1 LLADLGL
8 AAALDAQA
16 RKAPVPVTVEAAGIG
31 RSTQDVEAA
40 LYFSILEAL
49 QNVAKYAE
57 ASAARV
63 CICEDGGMVA
73 FTVADDGKGFDQATT
88 RMGSGVQGI
97 ADRLA
102 ALGGSLEVSSSQGQG
117 TRVSGS
123 VPAVAG

>member
-1 LLADLGL
+1 
-8 AAALDAQA
+8 
-16 RKAPVPVTVEAAGIG
+16 
-31 RSTQDVEAA
+31 
-40 LYFSILEAL
+40 
-49 QNVAKYAE
+49 
-57 ASAARV
+57 
-63 CICEDGGMVA
+63 MVA

-102 ALGGSLEVSSSQGQG
+102 ALGGSLEVSSSPGQG